1 MPHARL
7 RSNKAV
13 NAAAEINF
21 WRPYFIVA
29 THAVPFAGSNCREKT
44 DDLMRFIVASHLVG
58 ARAIPIAAIYRWRK
72 FEMEVSAAGA
82 ASSLKRARRVRSRS
96 SR

>member
-58 ARAIPIAAIYRWRK
+58 ARAIPIRDLSVEKIRNGSQRCGSCK
-72 FEMEVSAAGA
+72 FP
-82 ASSLKRARRVRSRS
+82 
-96 SR
+96 